1 MTEPYREWHSKV
13 IDYLCE
19 LKAADYTF
27 DKAWEL
33 AINQHKP
40 RARDIMPEER
50 PTLFAIGIDDETT
63 VEFLHRVCSDAWHD
77 RNPRL
82 RHVAGLRDGD
92 LDTFMTVTDAR

>member
-19 LKAADYTF
+19 LKAAGYTY

-33 AINQHKP
+33 AITLHKP
-40 RARDIMPEER
+40 RARDRMPEER
-50 PTLFAIGIDDETT
+50 PTLFAIHTDEETT

-77 RNPRL
+77 RNPHL
-82 RHVAGLRDGD
+82 RHVAGMRDGD
-92 LDTFMTVTDAR
+92 LGDFMTTTGAR